1 MMLRRDS
8 SGVPSANPSDS
19 SMLLMSFA
27 ASVMF
32 TSGSESLRWSIL
44 KWRAVTGIIC
54 ISPQA
59 PLGDTTLCRK
69 RDSL

>member
-1 MMLRRDS
+1 
-8 SGVPSANPSDS
+8 
-19 SMLLMSFA
+19 MSFA